1 MSTDNRPAPITESML
16 QQGDHS
22 LLLITLHNE
31 GRFNPASL
39 SAVEAALTRAA
50 QDDAIHGLVFTGEEK
65 VFAQG
70 LDLEYLTTEQPD
82 AAMQFVHN
90 CLHMI
95 GQLLVMP
102 VPVVSAINGHAFGL
116 GAMIAMASDYKVMR
130 ADRGFFCLPEI
141 DMGMNL
147 IPSMNALVTA
157 KLRGN
162 NLRDVLLAGA
172 RIGGEDALGRGII
185 DACCE
190 QDQLLAQA
198 TALAQPMLGKPR
210 QTLSDLKRGIN
221 QPVLDVIAAGGQ

>member
-1 MSTDNRPAPITESML
+1 MSNDNNTPAVSESLL
-16 QQGDHS
+16 QQDDHT
-22 LLLITLHNE
+22 LLLVTLHNE
-31 GRFNPASL
+31 GRFNPESL
-39 SAVEAALTRAA
+39 SAVESALSRAA
-50 QDDAIHGLVFTGEEK
+50 GDEGIHGLVFTGENK

-82 AAMQFVHN
+82 RAMQFVHD

-116 GAMIAMASDYKVMR
+116 GAMIAMSSDYRVMR
-130 ADRGFFCLPEI
+130 LDRGYFCLPEI

-157 KLRGN
+157 KLSGR
-162 NLRDVLLAGA
+162 NLRDVLLAGS
-172 RIGGEDALGRGII
+172 RIGGADALERGIV

-190 QDQLLAQA
+190 PGELLDQA
-198 TALAQPMLGKPR
+198 TALALPMLGKPG
-210 QTLSDLKRGIN
+210 QTLSDLKRGIH
-221 QPVLDVIAAGGQ
+221 QPVLEVIAAGGK